1 MTCLGQA
8 GIQAFLSPGN
18 QILYGL
24 SFALK
29 FTNSQEAALLCSVIA
44 LNVIILSFSR
54 IAQNQLSWKNL
65 NFIFVKENLNIRL
78 EKEKQLD
85 GVM

>member
-29 FTNSQEAALLCSVIA
+29 FTNSQEAALLCSVVA

-54 IAQNQLSWKNL
+54 ISQNQLSWK
-65 NFIFVKENLNIRL
+65 NFIFVKENLNIQL

>member
-1 MTCLGQA
+1 MTCLPKGQS

-18 QILYGL
+18 EILYGL

-29 FTNSQEAALLCSVIA
+29 VNNSQEATLLA
-44 LNVIILSFSR
+44 LNLIILSFSR

-65 NFIFVKENLNIRL
+65 NFIFVKENSNIQL

>member
-18 QILYGL
+18 EILYGL

-29 FTNSQEAALLCSVIA
+29 FTNSQEATLLYSVIA
-44 LNVIILSFSR
+44 LNVIILSFSK
-54 IAQNQLSWKNL
+54 ISQNQLLWKNL
-65 NFIFVKENLNIRL
+65 NFIFVKENLNIQL
-78 EKEKQLD
+78 EKEKNLM
-85 GVM
+85 V

>member
-1 MTCLGQA
+1 MTCLPKGQA

-18 QILYGL
+18 EILYGL

-29 FTNSQEAALLCSVIA
+29 VNNSQEATLLYSLIA
-44 LNVIILSFSR
+44 LNLIILSFSR

-65 NFIFVKENLNIRL
+65 NFIFVREKLNLQL
-78 EKEKQLD
+78 EKEKNLM
-85 GVM
+85 V